1 MDIKVQIP
9 TQLNE
14 ITLKQYQS
22 YIGIVDQWRSIEDSG
37 ADNSDS
43 EMFYLLKTLE
53 LFTGINYEDG
63 LKLRITDVK
72 KTVEKLEGLLTL
84 KPDLVKT
91 FKLGDTEFGFIPKL
105 DDMTFGEYVDIDS
118 SLGNWE
124 EMHKCMAV
132 LYRPI
137 KKKVGDLYVIK
148 DYKGDNYHEAMK
160 VMPLDA
166 VLSSLIF
173 FYHLGIELSTG
184 MTKYLESQMKSQG
197 SSQDP
202 TLHKNGVGINRSIH
216 LLKEMLQDM
225 EI

>member
-9 TQLNE
+9 TKLNE

-22 YIGIVDQWRSIEDSG
+22 YISIVDQWQLIEDSNG
-37 ADNSDS
+37 SDGNS

-72 KTVEKLEGLLTL
+72 NTIEKIESLLAL
-84 KPDLVKT
+84 KPDLVT
-91 FKLGDTEFGFIPKL
+91 NFKLGDTEFGFIPKL
-105 DDMTFGEYVDIDS
+105 DDMTFGEYVDLDS

-160 VMPLDA
+160 LMPLDA
-166 VLSSLIF
+166 VLSSLVF
-173 FYHLGIELSTG
+173 FYHLGMELSTG
-184 MTKYLESQMKSQG
+184 MTKYLESQMSNQALN
-197 SSQDP
+197 QDP
-202 TLHKNGVGINRSIH
+202 TLQKNGVGINRSIH

-225 EI
+225 KI